1 MASVNNT
8 ARINEIREILRAGA
22 SQVSTDGTSVTFDFE
37 ALRKELREL
46 EATDDRR
53 KGRRPVASSI
63 YLGGF

>member
-1 MASVNNT
+1 MDNT

-22 SQVSTDGTSVTFDFE
+22 SAVTTDGTTVDFDF
-37 ALRKELREL
+37 AQLRKELREL
-46 EATDDRR
+46 EATDDRK